1 MLILQKHSFFMQTQ
15 SDFNFED
22 FKKEAIK
29 GMYAGK
35 PLNGEKGIFAP
46 LLKHFLEAALAGE
59 MDSHLQESKQQGE
72 PNRRNGKAIKRV
84 KSLSGEF
91 DLETSRDRTGTFE
104 PLILPKRQ
112 IIITEELED
121 KVIALYGRGVSTRD
135 ISDYIK
141 EMYQMDI
148 SATQL
153 SSITDKVIPALNEWR
168 TRPLQ
173 SVYAFVYLDC
183 MHYKVRENGRV
194 VTRAIYNIL
203 GVDLGG
209 KKDLIG
215 MYVSE
220 SEGAKF
226 WLSVITDLKNRGVE
240 DILIACIDGLK
251 GFPEAI
257 GAVFPLTQIQTCVV
271 HQIRNSLRY
280 IAEKDKKAFMA
291 DLKPVYQAVNK
302 EEGFEKLVKLDE
314 IWGKKYPV
322 PIQSW
327 YNNWETLSTF
337 FEYDEQI
344 RRVIYTTNTIEGFH
358 RQVRKITKTKGAFT
372 SDMALMKL
380 VYLVVQNISEKWTM
394 PLHNWSLTLSQLYV
408 IFGDRLKLHLTN

>member
-1 MLILQKHSFFMQTQ
+1 MQKIEE
-15 SDFNFED
+15 FNFED
-22 FKKEAIK
+22 FKQEAIK

-35 PLNGEKGIFAP
+35 PFNGEKGIFAP
-46 LLKHFLEAALAGE
+46 LMKHFLESALQGE
-59 MDSHLQESKQQGE
+59 MDFHLKEEKARGE
-72 PNRRNGKAIKRV
+72 ENRRNGRSVKRV

-104 PLILPKRQ
+104 PMILPKRQ
-112 IIITEELED
+112 VIITEELED
-121 KVIALYGRGVSTRD
+121 KVIGLYGRGVSTRD
-135 ISDYIK
+135 ISDHIK

-153 SSITDKVIPALNEWR
+153 SAITDKVIPAMNEWR

-173 SVYAFVYLDC
+173 SVYPFVYLDC
-183 MHYKVRENGRV
+183 MHYKVRESGRV

-203 GVDLGG
+203 GVDIEG

-220 SEGAKF
+220 TEGAKF

-257 GAVFPLTQIQTCVV
+257 ATVFPLTQIQTCVV

-280 IAEKDKKAFMA
+280 IAEKDKKEFVA
-291 DLKPVYQAVNK
+291 DLKPVYQAINK
-302 EEGFEKLVKLDE
+302 EQGFENLVKLDE
-314 IWGKKYPV
+314 KWGKKYPV

-327 YNNWETLSTF
+327 YNNWDTLSTF
-337 FEYDEQI
+337 FEYNDQI
-344 RRVIYTTNTIEGFH
+344 RKVIYTTNTVEGFH
-358 RQVRKITKTKGAFT
+358 RQVRKVTKTKGAFT
-372 SDMALMKL
+372 SDNALLKL
-380 VYLVVQNISEKWTM
+380 VYLVVLNISEKWTM
-394 PLHNWSLTLSQLYV
+394 PLHNWSLTLSQLYI

>member
-1 MLILQKHSFFMQTQ
+1 MQTTEE
-15 SDFNFED
+15 FNFED

-35 PLNGEKGIFAP
+35 ALNGEKGIFAP
-46 LLKHFLEAALAGE
+46 LLKHFLETALQGE
-59 MDSHLQESKQQGE
+59 MDAHLKESKSQGE
-72 PNRRNGKAIKRV
+72 NNRRNGKTSKRV

-91 DLETSRDRTGTFE
+91 DLEGSRDRAGTFE
-104 PLILPKRQ
+104 PMILPKRQ

-135 ISDYIK
+135 ITEYIK
-141 EMYQMDI
+141 EMYQMEI

-153 SSITDKVIPALNEWR
+153 SSITDKVIPAMNEWR

-173 SVYAFVYLDC
+173 SVYTFVYLDC
-183 MHYKVRENGRV
+183 MHYKVKENGRV
-194 VTRAIYNIL
+194 VTRAIYNVL
-203 GVDLGG
+203 GVDIEG

-215 MYVSE
+215 MYISE
-220 SEGAKF
+220 TEGSKF
-226 WLSVITDLKNRGVE
+226 WLSVITDLKTRGVE

-257 GAVFPLTQIQTCVV
+257 ATVFPLTQIQTCVV

-280 IAEKDKKAFMA
+280 IAEKEKKEFIA

-302 EEGFEKLVKLDE
+302 EQGFENLMKLDE
-314 IWGKKYPV
+314 KWRKKYPI

-327 YNNWETLSTF
+327 YNNWDTLSTF
-337 FEYDEQI
+337 FEYDQHI
-344 RRVIYTTNTIEGFH
+344 RKVIYTTNTVEGFH

-372 SDMALMKL
+372 SDTALMKL
-380 VYLVVQNISEKWTM
+380 IYLVVQNISEKWTM
-394 PLHNWSLTLSQLYV
+394 PLHNWSLTLSQLY
-408 IFGDRLKLHLTN
+408 ITFGERLKLYLIN